1 MRRQIPLLITFVV
14 GMVMLLEAFI
24 PHPPFDQLNESLSI
38 TFDVLAAFAFVLG
51 GGNLA
56 KIHLAKISR
65 SEPGWGYS
73 AVTMGGF
80 FTMLAIGLFKV
91 GGPAGLK
98 HALEAKGTWF
108 QAAYDYCFLPLSATT
123 FSLLAFFV
131 ASASYR
137 AFRAKNRE
145 ATLLLIAALII
156 LLGRTL
162 VGAGADRHPA
172 GLARVA
178 VRRAA
183 GHHRLGPIPF
193 EAVDCTGRDRHPYR
207 LPGDTNGLW
216 LSGPGRWRTF
226 LPPDRSRPGE
236 LDHGRAPDG
245 RAEGHHDRH
254 LPRHHFD
261 VAPTHSGGGTL
272 LSWKRQRLGHP
283 HGSKRKTL
291 DVGTPANHRPTLD
304 LFFHHAVGRDPYG
317 VRPDD

>member
-65 SEPGWGYS
+65 SESGWGYS
-73 AVTMGGF
+73 AVTIGGF

-91 GGPAGLK
+91 GGPSGVK

-162 VGAGADRHPA
+162 VGAALTETLPGSLELLFAALLAAIAWGRYRSKRWISLA
-172 GLARVA
+172 GIGILAAFLVIRTVYGYL
-178 VRRAA
+178 VLAA
-183 GHHRLGPIPF
+183 GEPFYHLTVPDLVNWIMVVPQMAGQRAIMIGICLGIISMSLRLILGV
-193 EAVDCTGRDRHPYR
+193 E
-207 LPGDTNGLW
+207 
-216 LSGPGRWRTF
+216 
-226 LPPDRSRPGE
+226 RSY
-236 LDHGRAPDG
+236 
-245 RAEGHHDRH
+245 
-254 LPRHHFD
+254 
-261 VAPTHSGGGTL
+261 
-272 LSWKRQRLGHP
+272 LG
-283 HGSKRKTL
+283 S
-291 DVGTPANHRPTLD
+291 DND
-304 LFFHHAVGRDPYG
+304 
-317 VRPDD
+317 

>member
-65 SEPGWGYS
+65 SESGWGYS
-73 AVTMGGF
+73 AVTIGGF

-91 GGPAGLK
+91 GGPSGVK

-162 VGAGADRHPA
+162 VGAALTETLPGSLELLFAALLAAIAWGQYRSKRWISLA
-172 GLARVA
+172 GIGILAAFLVIRTVYGYL
-178 VRRAA
+178 VLAA
-183 GHHRLGPIPF
+183 GEPFDHLTVPDLVNWIMVVPQMAGQRAIMIGICLGIISMSLRLILGV
-193 EAVDCTGRDRHPYR
+193 E
-207 LPGDTNGLW
+207 
-216 LSGPGRWRTF
+216 
-226 LPPDRSRPGE
+226 RSY
-236 LDHGRAPDG
+236 
-245 RAEGHHDRH
+245 
-254 LPRHHFD
+254 
-261 VAPTHSGGGTL
+261 
-272 LSWKRQRLGHP
+272 LG
-283 HGSKRKTL
+283 S
-291 DVGTPANHRPTLD
+291 DND
-304 LFFHHAVGRDPYG
+304 
-317 VRPDD
+317 

>member
-14 GMVMLLEAFI
+14 GMIMLFEAFI

-65 SEPGWGYS
+65 SQPGWGYS

-80 FTMLAIGLFKV
+80 FLMLAIGLFKV
-91 GGPAGLK
+91 GGPAGVK
-98 HALEAKGTWF
+98 HALEAEGSWF

-145 ATLLLIAALII
+145 ATVLLIAALII

-162 VGAGADRHPA
+162 VGTALTETLPGSLELLFSALLATIAWEQYRSKRWISLSLIGTVGAFL
-172 GLARVA
+172 LARTLYGYLILA
-178 VRRAA
+178 
-183 GHHRLGPIPF
+183 
-193 EAVDCTGRDRHPYR
+193 
-207 LPGDTNGLW
+207 
-216 LSGPGRWRTF
+216 
-226 LPPDRSRPGE
+226 
-236 LDHGRAPDG
+236 
-245 RAEGHHDRH
+245 
-254 LPRHHFD
+254 
-261 VAPTHSGGGTL
+261 GGGDFYL
-272 LSWKRQRLGHP
+272 LTVPDLVNWIMVVPQLAGQRAIMIGICLGIISMSLRLILGVERSYL
-283 HGSKRKTL
+283 GSDT
-291 DVGTPANHRPTLD
+291 D
-304 LFFHHAVGRDPYG
+304 
-317 VRPDD
+317 

>member
-162 VGAGADRHPA
+162 VGTALTETLPGSLELLFAALLASIAWGQYRSKRWISLAGI
-172 GLARVA
+172 GILAAFLVIRTVYGYL
-178 VRRAA
+178 VLAA
-183 GHHRLGPIPF
+183 GEPFDHLTVPDLVNWIMVVPQMAGQRAIMIGICLGIISMSLRLILGV
-193 EAVDCTGRDRHPYR
+193 E
-207 LPGDTNGLW
+207 
-216 LSGPGRWRTF
+216 
-226 LPPDRSRPGE
+226 RSY
-236 LDHGRAPDG
+236 
-245 RAEGHHDRH
+245 
-254 LPRHHFD
+254 
-261 VAPTHSGGGTL
+261 
-272 LSWKRQRLGHP
+272 LG
-283 HGSKRKTL
+283 S
-291 DVGTPANHRPTLD
+291 DND
-304 LFFHHAVGRDPYG
+304 
-317 VRPDD
+317 

>member
-1 MRRQIPLLITFVV
+1 MRRQIPLLITFAV
-14 GMVMLLEAFI
+14 GVIMLFEAFI

-73 AVTMGGF
+73 AVTMAGF
-80 FTMLAIGLFKV
+80 FLMLAIGLFKV
-91 GGPAGLK
+91 GGPSGIK
-98 HALEAKGTWF
+98 HALEAEGSWF

-162 VGAGADRHPA
+162 VGTALTETLPGSLELLFGALLAYLAWEQFRSKRWISLSLIGTVA
-172 GLARVA
+172 AFVLARTLYGYLILA
-178 VRRAA
+178 
-183 GHHRLGPIPF
+183 
-193 EAVDCTGRDRHPYR
+193 
-207 LPGDTNGLW
+207 
-216 LSGPGRWRTF
+216 
-226 LPPDRSRPGE
+226 
-236 LDHGRAPDG
+236 
-245 RAEGHHDRH
+245 
-254 LPRHHFD
+254 
-261 VAPTHSGGGTL
+261 GGGDFYL
-272 LSWKRQRLGHP
+272 LTVPDLVNWIMVVPQLAGQRAIMIGICLGIISMSLRLILGVERSYL
-283 HGSKRKTL
+283 GS
-291 DVGTPANHRPTLD
+291 DND
-304 LFFHHAVGRDPYG
+304 
-317 VRPDD
+317 

>member
-14 GMVMLLEAFI
+14 GMVMLFEAFI

-80 FTMLAIGLFKV
+80 FAMLAIGLFKV

-162 VGAGADRHPA
+162 VGTA
-172 GLARVA
+172 LT
-178 VRRAA
+178 
-183 GHHRLGPIPF
+183 
-193 EAVDCTGRDRHPYR
+193 ET
-207 LPGDTNGLW
+207 LPGSLELLFAALLAAIAWGQYR
-216 LSGPGRWRTF
+216 SKRWISLAGIGILAAFLVIRTVYGY
-226 LPPDRSRPGE
+226 LV
-236 LDHGRAPDG
+236 LA
-245 RAEGHHDRH
+245 
-254 LPRHHFD
+254 
-261 VAPTHSGGGTL
+261 SGGPFDHLTVPDLVNWIMVVPQMAG
-272 LSWKRQRLGHP
+272 QRAIMIGICLGIISMSLRLILGVERSYL
-283 HGSKRKTL
+283 GS
-291 DVGTPANHRPTLD
+291 DND
-304 LFFHHAVGRDPYG
+304 
-317 VRPDD
+317 

>member
-14 GMVMLLEAFI
+14 GMVMLFEAFV

-38 TFDVLAAFAFVLG
+38 TFDILAAFAFVLG

-91 GGPAGLK
+91 GGPSGLK
-98 HALEAKGTWF
+98 HALEAEGTWF

-162 VGAGADRHPA
+162 VGTALTETLPGSLELLFAALLAYIAWDLHRSKRWISLSLIGTVGAFL
-172 GLARVA
+172 LARTLYGYLVLA
-178 VRRAA
+178 GGEPFDHLTVPDLVNWIMVVPQMAGQRAIMI
-183 GHHRLGPIPF
+183 GICLGIISMSLRLILGV
-193 EAVDCTGRDRHPYR
+193 E
-207 LPGDTNGLW
+207 
-216 LSGPGRWRTF
+216 
-226 LPPDRSRPGE
+226 RSY
-236 LDHGRAPDG
+236 
-245 RAEGHHDRH
+245 
-254 LPRHHFD
+254 
-261 VAPTHSGGGTL
+261 
-272 LSWKRQRLGHP
+272 LG
-283 HGSKRKTL
+283 S
-291 DVGTPANHRPTLD
+291 DND
-304 LFFHHAVGRDPYG
+304 
-317 VRPDD
+317 

>member
-14 GMVMLLEAFI
+14 GMVMLFEAFV

-38 TFDVLAAFAFVLG
+38 TFDILAAFAFVLG

-91 GGPAGLK
+91 GGPSGLK
-98 HALEAKGTWF
+98 HALEAEGTWF

-162 VGAGADRHPA
+162 VGTALTETLPGSLELLFAALLASIAWGQYRSKRWNSLAGI
-172 GLARVA
+172 GILAAFLVIRTVYGYL
-178 VRRAA
+178 VLAA
-183 GHHRLGPIPF
+183 GEPFDHLTVPDLVNWIMVVPQMAGQRAIMIGICLGIISMSLRLILGV
-193 EAVDCTGRDRHPYR
+193 E
-207 LPGDTNGLW
+207 
-216 LSGPGRWRTF
+216 
-226 LPPDRSRPGE
+226 RSY
-236 LDHGRAPDG
+236 
-245 RAEGHHDRH
+245 
-254 LPRHHFD
+254 
-261 VAPTHSGGGTL
+261 
-272 LSWKRQRLGHP
+272 LG
-283 HGSKRKTL
+283 S
-291 DVGTPANHRPTLD
+291 DND
-304 LFFHHAVGRDPYG
+304 
-317 VRPDD
+317 

>member
-1 MRRQIPLLITFVV
+1 MRRQVPLLITFVV
-14 GMVMLLEAFI
+14 GMVMLFEGFI

-80 FTMLAIGLFKV
+80 ITMLAIGLFKV
-91 GGPAGLK
+91 GGPSGFR
-98 HALEAKGTWF
+98 HALEAEGTWF
-108 QAAYDYCFLPLSATT
+108 QTAYDYCFLPLSATT

-162 VGAGADRHPA
+162 VGTT
-172 GLARVA
+172 LT
-178 VRRAA
+178 
-183 GHHRLGPIPF
+183 
-193 EAVDCTGRDRHPYR
+193 ET
-207 LPGDTNGLW
+207 LPGSLELLFAALLAAIAWGQYR
-216 LSGPGRWRTF
+216 SKRWISLAGIGILGAFLVIRTVYGY
-226 LPPDRSRPGE
+226 LV
-236 LDHGRAPDG
+236 LA
-245 RAEGHHDRH
+245 
-254 LPRHHFD
+254 
-261 VAPTHSGGGTL
+261 SGGPFYHLTVPDLVNWIMVVPQMAG
-272 LSWKRQRLGHP
+272 QRAIMIGICLGIISMSLRLILGVERSYL
-283 HGSKRKTL
+283 GS
-291 DVGTPANHRPTLD
+291 DND
-304 LFFHHAVGRDPYG
+304 
-317 VRPDD
+317 

>member
-14 GMVMLLEAFI
+14 GMVMLFEAFV

-38 TFDVLAAFAFVLG
+38 TFDILAAFAFVLG

-91 GGPAGLK
+91 GGPSGLK
-98 HALEAKGTWF
+98 HALEAEGTWF

-162 VGAGADRHPA
+162 VGTALTETLPGSLELLFSALLAYIAWDLYRSKRWIALSSIGTVGAFL
-172 GLARVA
+172 LARTLYGYLVLA
-178 VRRAA
+178 GGERFYHLTVPDLVNWIMVVPQMAGQRAIMI
-183 GHHRLGPIPF
+183 GICLGIISMSLRLILGV
-193 EAVDCTGRDRHPYR
+193 E
-207 LPGDTNGLW
+207 
-216 LSGPGRWRTF
+216 
-226 LPPDRSRPGE
+226 RSY
-236 LDHGRAPDG
+236 
-245 RAEGHHDRH
+245 
-254 LPRHHFD
+254 
-261 VAPTHSGGGTL
+261 
-272 LSWKRQRLGHP
+272 LG
-283 HGSKRKTL
+283 S
-291 DVGTPANHRPTLD
+291 DND
-304 LFFHHAVGRDPYG
+304 
-317 VRPDD
+317 

>member
-14 GMVMLLEAFI
+14 GIIMLFEAFI

-73 AVTMGGF
+73 VVTMTGF
-80 FTMLAIGLFKV
+80 FAMLTIGLFKV
-91 GGPAGLK
+91 GGPSGIK
-98 HALEAKGTWF
+98 HALEAEGTWF

-145 ATLLLIAALII
+145 ATILLIAALII

-162 VGAGADRHPA
+162 VGKVLTETLPGSLELLFSALLGYIAWEQYRSKRWISLSLIGTIGAFL
-172 GLARVA
+172 LARTFYGYLILAGGEDFYHLTVPDLVNWIMVVPQMA
-178 VRRAA
+178 GQRAIMI
-183 GHHRLGPIPF
+183 GICLGIISMSLRLILGV
-193 EAVDCTGRDRHPYR
+193 E
-207 LPGDTNGLW
+207 
-216 LSGPGRWRTF
+216 
-226 LPPDRSRPGE
+226 RSY
-236 LDHGRAPDG
+236 
-245 RAEGHHDRH
+245 
-254 LPRHHFD
+254 
-261 VAPTHSGGGTL
+261 
-272 LSWKRQRLGHP
+272 LG
-283 HGSKRKTL
+283 S
-291 DVGTPANHRPTLD
+291 DNN
-304 LFFHHAVGRDPYG
+304 
-317 VRPDD
+317 

>member
-1 MRRQIPLLITFVV
+1 MRRQVPLLITFVV
-14 GMVMLLEAFI
+14 GMVMLFEGFI

-80 FTMLAIGLFKV
+80 FAMLAIGLFKV

-162 VGAGADRHPA
+162 VGTA
-172 GLARVA
+172 LT
-178 VRRAA
+178 
-183 GHHRLGPIPF
+183 
-193 EAVDCTGRDRHPYR
+193 ET
-207 LPGDTNGLW
+207 LPGSLELLFAALLAAIAWGLYR
-216 LSGPGRWRTF
+216 SKRWISLAGIGILGAFLVIRTVYGY
-226 LPPDRSRPGE
+226 LV
-236 LDHGRAPDG
+236 LA
-245 RAEGHHDRH
+245 
-254 LPRHHFD
+254 
-261 VAPTHSGGGTL
+261 SGGPFYHLTVPDLVNWIMVVPQMAG
-272 LSWKRQRLGHP
+272 QRAIMIGICLGIISMSLRLILGVERSYL
-283 HGSKRKTL
+283 GS
-291 DVGTPANHRPTLD
+291 DND
-304 LFFHHAVGRDPYG
+304 
-317 VRPDD
+317 

>member
-14 GMVMLLEAFI
+14 GMVMLCEAFI

-145 ATLLLIAALII
+145 ATLLLFAALII

-162 VGAGADRHPA
+162 VGATLTA
-172 GLARVA
+172 
-178 VRRAA
+178 
-183 GHHRLGPIPF
+183 
-193 EAVDCTGRDRHPYR
+193 T
-207 LPGDTNGLW
+207 LPGSLELLFAALLAAIAWGQYR
-216 LSGPGRWRTF
+216 SKRWISLAGIGILTAFLVIRTVYGY
-226 LPPDRSRPGE
+226 LV
-236 LDHGRAPDG
+236 LA
-245 RAEGHHDRH
+245 
-254 LPRHHFD
+254 
-261 VAPTHSGGGTL
+261 SGGPFYHLTVPDLVNWIMVVPQMAG
-272 LSWKRQRLGHP
+272 QRAIMIGICLGIISMSLRLILGVERSYL
-283 HGSKRKTL
+283 GS
-291 DVGTPANHRPTLD
+291 DND
-304 LFFHHAVGRDPYG
+304 
-317 VRPDD
+317 

>member
-14 GMVMLLEAFI
+14 GMVMLCEAFI

-80 FTMLAIGLFKV
+80 ITMLAIGLFKV
-91 GGPAGLK
+91 GGPSGFR
-98 HALEAKGTWF
+98 HALEAEGTWF

-145 ATLLLIAALII
+145 ATLLLFAALII

-162 VGAGADRHPA
+162 VGATLTATLPGSLELLFAALLAAIAWGQYRSKRWISLA
-172 GLARVA
+172 GIGILAAFLVIRTVYGYL
-178 VRRAA
+178 VLAA
-183 GHHRLGPIPF
+183 GEPFDHLTVPDLVNWIMVVPQMAGQRAIMIGICLGIISMSLRLILGV
-193 EAVDCTGRDRHPYR
+193 E
-207 LPGDTNGLW
+207 
-216 LSGPGRWRTF
+216 
-226 LPPDRSRPGE
+226 RSY
-236 LDHGRAPDG
+236 
-245 RAEGHHDRH
+245 
-254 LPRHHFD
+254 
-261 VAPTHSGGGTL
+261 
-272 LSWKRQRLGHP
+272 LG
-283 HGSKRKTL
+283 S
-291 DVGTPANHRPTLD
+291 DND
-304 LFFHHAVGRDPYG
+304 
-317 VRPDD
+317 